1 MIDIKIPPIYN
12 TNMERETEKINNR
25 KSRSYTTNIGT
36 WYYCGCYT
44 LTASGKRVY
53 LKSNVNYDN
62 EHPKHKPRCLYKET
76 KA

>member
-1 MIDIKIPPIYN
+1 MEEKQTIGIK
-12 TNMERETEKINNR
+12 TK
-25 KSRSYTTNIGT
+25 

-44 LTASGKRVY
+44 LTARGTKIY
-53 LKSNVNYDN
+53 LKSNVNYDK

>member
-1 MIDIKIPPIYN
+1 MKMEAEY
-12 TNMERETEKINNR
+12 TNNKKPKT
-25 KSRSYTTNIGT
+25 YTTSIGT

-53 LKSNVNYDN
+53 LKSNVDYGK